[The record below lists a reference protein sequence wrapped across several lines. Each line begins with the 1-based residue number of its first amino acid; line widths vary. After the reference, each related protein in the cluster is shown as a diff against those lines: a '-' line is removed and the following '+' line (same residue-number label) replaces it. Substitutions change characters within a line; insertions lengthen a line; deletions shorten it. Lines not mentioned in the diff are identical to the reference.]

1 MKNNRQT
8 MGWFK
13 GTLVAIALIGSLA
26 ICSYVETHYTREN
39 CTVVQKCGV
48 GVTVE
53 DELGHLWSYEI
64 KESEPL
70 KIGDVVD
77 LSMDTCCTDS
87 IYDDVVLSYKKV
99 R

>member
-1 MKNNRQT
+1 MKKNKQIIE
-8 MGWFK
+8 WFK
-13 GTLVAIALIGSLA
+13 GTLVAIVLIGSLA
-26 ICSYVETHYTREN
+26 ICSYVETHYTRKD
-39 CTVVQKCGV
+39 CVVIQKSSV

-53 DELGHLWSYEI
+53 DGSGHLWSYEI